1 LVAFLGVLIAPEVPV
16 VAVVAVVL
24 PVVVLP
30 VVSVLLDV
38 VLRMLPLEPVNE
50 PVLGAP

>member
-1 LVAFLGVLIAPEVPV
+1 MVAFLGVLIAPEVPV
-16 VAVVAVVL
+16 VVL

-38 VLRMLPLEPVNE
+38 VLRMLPLGPLNE